1 MSTPRR
7 SPPSTGNRASSD
19 AAPEPLTQSQKNQL
33 QVHFTDEDELD
44 LLNCYLEVAGSKN
57 SQPTLDSPAL
67 DRIATA
73 LGHKFRHSHIADKLH
88 RLKIQYHKFARTK
101 SFIKTPHHLRI
112 LEIGRSIWGKP
123 HIPRTKPQVI
133 SRRIRGRSVAKKKG
147 VDLKNFPVL
156 VSEFSRQFP
165 GNGVWREG
173 LKGMEEWSLKGMN
186 EKWVLLHIEEAE
198 LKARRVA
205 LIQRQIG
212 TTQTKD

>member
-44 LLNCYLEVAGSKN
+44 LLNCYLE
-57 SQPTLDSPAL
+57 
-67 DRIATA
+67 
-73 LGHKFRHSHIADKLH
+73 
-88 RLKIQYHKFARTK
+88 
-101 SFIKTPHHLRI
+101 
-112 LEIGRSIWGKP
+112 
-123 HIPRTKPQVI
+123 
-133 SRRIRGRSVAKKKG
+133 
-147 VDLKNFPVL
+147 
-156 VSEFSRQFP
+156 FP

-198 LKARRVA
+198 
-205 LIQRQIG
+205 
-212 TTQTKD
+212 